1 MQQQQQERQQPNM
14 DTITAMNE
22 MNASIEKL
30 QKTPLM
36 QNHAPP
42 MPIKKV
48 GAATATTTNYD
59 DGDGVVKY
67 TRDGLDQLMKQR
79 HGLKLS
85 TNDTSNDGYFNNLL
99 FMFQIYI
106 AFINALT
113 NTANM
118 GASVILGNLTLKD
131 AFSKF
136 LVNVLNMVLKT
147 DVANLTPEQLRDL
160 LQQNRP
166 ILQQISGIII
176 DEASQLL
183 VGLSD
188 VCKQIAMDWMENV
201 VPGLVKSAAIGVPS
215 AIEAAIPPLG
225 EVGDIVDTFIA
236 LMSSFMKVVGGIQ
249 RNSGN
254 ISQGIGL
261 VENAYKSLQ
270 DVQKSLTDPIAAI
283 SAVSNPGLENAAQ
296 NFVKDR
302 VAAAAS
308 VASGASAR
316 IMPDAVTSA
325 VLNPNLNDAAQKGVN
340 RPASMAPRIMS
351 RAAQPDFPGRRY
363 FGGKKMKS
371 RRYLKDPKKFKTYIS
386 KIRNKTAKKEAELIN
401 SIQELKNM

>member
-1 MQQQQQERQQPNM
+1 MQQQQQQEQQQPNM

-22 MNASIEKL
+22 MKANIEKM
-30 QKTPLM
+30 KPLM
-36 QNHAPP
+36 QNRTPP

-79 HGLKLS
+79 HDLKLS
-85 TNDTSNDGYFNNLL
+85 TNDASNDGYFNNLL

-147 DVANLTPEQLRDL
+147 DVANLTPEQLLDL

-166 ILQQISGIII
+166 VLQQISGIII

-201 VPGLVKSAAIGVPS
+201 VPGLVKSAAIAIPS
-215 AIEAAIPPLG
+215 AVEAAIPPLG

-236 LMSSFMKVVGGIQ
+236 LMASFMKVMGGIQ

-283 SAVSNPGLENAAQ
+283 SAVSNPVLDNAAQ

-302 VAAAAS
+302 

-325 VLNPNLNDAAQKGVN
+325 VLNPVLENAAQKVVN
-340 RPASMAPRIMS
+340 RPASMASRIMP
-351 RAAQPDFPGRRY
+351 RAAFGRG
-363 FGGKKMKS
+363 FVVGGKKMKS
-371 RRYLKDPKKFKTYIS
+371 RKYLKDPKKFKTYIS

-401 SIQELKNM
+401 GIRELKNM

>member
-1 MQQQQQERQQPNM
+1 
-14 DTITAMNE
+14 
-22 MNASIEKL
+22 
-30 QKTPLM
+30 
-36 QNHAPP
+36 
-42 MPIKKV
+42 
-48 GAATATTTNYD
+48 
-59 DGDGVVKY
+59 
-67 TRDGLDQLMKQR
+67 
-79 HGLKLS
+79 
-85 TNDTSNDGYFNNLL
+85 
-99 FMFQIYI
+99 MFQIYI

-147 DVANLTPEQLRDL
+147 DVANLTPEQLLDL

-166 ILQQISGIII
+166 VLQQISGIII

-188 VCKQIAMDWMENV
+188 VFSQIAMDWTENV
-201 VPGLVKSAAIGVPS
+201 IPGLVKSAAIGVPS

-225 EVGDIVDTFIA
+225 EVVDIVNTLVA

-270 DVQKSLTDPIAAI
+270 DVQKSLTDQIAAI
-283 SAVSNPGLENAAQ
+283 SAVSNPVLENAAQ

-302 VAAAAS
+302 VAS
-308 VASGASAR
+308 GASGASAR

-325 VLNPNLNDAAQKGVN
+325 VLNPVLENAAQKVVN
-340 RPASMAPRIMS
+340 RPASMASRIMP
-351 RAAQPDFPGRRY
+351 RAAFGRG
-363 FGGKKMKS
+363 FVVGGKKMKS
-371 RRYLKDPKKFKTYIS
+371 RKYLKDPKKFKTYIS
-386 KIRNKTAKKEAELIN
+386 KIRNKTAKKEVELIN
-401 SIQELKNM
+401 GIRELKNM